1 MEKAAKN
8 LSSVTLE
15 LGGKSP
21 TIVDETANLKD
32 AAKKISWGKF
42 LNCGQICLAPDY
54 LLVHESVKEKL
65 LQNLKTI
72 TSKQFGGENRSP
84 QDSKDYSR
92 IVNNKH
98 YSRLSEL
105 IEKSTIA
112 GAQLFIGGQK
122 DSSSNYISPTILT
135 DIDKNSPI
143 MKEEIFGPILPVI
156 TFKELS
162 EATAFIN
169 EKPKPLGLYIFS
181 KRTKNIDFILENTSA
196 GSTCIN
202 DTILHYMHL
211 NLPFGGVNTS
221 GFGRTGGSAGFQA
234 FSNQR
239 SVMKQSTISPMR
251 LLYPPYT
258 PRVKTFIKLVLKYF

>member
-1 MEKAAKN
+1 
-8 LSSVTLE
+8 
-15 LGGKSP
+15 
-21 TIVDETANLKD
+21 
-32 AAKKISWGKF
+32 
-42 LNCGQICLAPDY
+42 
-54 LLVHESVKEKL
+54 
-65 LQNLKTI
+65 
-72 TSKQFGGENRSP
+72 
-84 QDSKDYSR
+84 
-92 IVNNKH
+92 
-98 YSRLSEL
+98 
-105 IEKSTIA
+105 
-112 GAQLFIGGQK
+112 
-122 DSSSNYISPTILT
+122 PTILT

-221 GFGRTGGSAGFQA
+221 GFGRTGGSSGFQA